1 MQRTLFFSGILL
13 SLAACGDPAA
23 TPPLAVPAAPAP
35 ITQVMG
41 IAIIEPGQRLV
52 NLAAEQSG
60 LVKTLETGV
69 GQSLRA
75 GQTILTLETDVER
88 AQLAQ
93 ANSRTAAQN
102 EALSAAR
109 ENLGLLEVKLAKAR
123 QDLARDEALFAG
135 NAITRQQLDNTQA
148 QIPDLEQQI
157 KVQQANIRQQ
167 QSRLGELQA
176 DIRYYETLNS
186 QKVVR
191 APSDGVLLSLDTR
204 QGEYLDA
211 RTPFGIFA
219 PAGPVIALT
228 EIDELFADK
237 IKVGQTAQI
246 SVQGSRELLT
256 TGKVTLTSPYLR
268 KKSLFS
274 EKAGDLEDRRVREV
288 HVQID
293 DPSKVLLGA
302 RVECLI
308 KIQ

>member
-1 MQRTLFFSGILL
+1 MLLL
-13 SLAACGDPAA
+13 SLGACGKKETAPS
-23 TPPLAVPAAPAP
+23 AVAPEPPAP

-41 IAIIEPGQRLV
+41 IAIIEPGQRLI
-52 NLAAEQSG
+52 NLASEQSG
-60 LVKTLETGV
+60 LVKTLAVGV
-69 GQSLRA
+69 GENLRA
-75 GQTILTLETDVER
+75 GQTILLLDTEVER

-102 EALSAAR
+102 DALSAAR
-109 ENLGLLEVKLAKAR
+109 ENLGLLEVKLGKAR
-123 QDLARDEALFAG
+123 QDLARDEALYAG
-135 NAITRQQLDNTQA
+135 NAITRQQLDNTRA
-148 QIPDLEQQI
+148 LIPDLEQQI
-157 KVQQANIRQQ
+157 KIQQANIRQQ

-176 DIRYYETLNS
+176 DIRYYETLNT
-186 QKVVR
+186 QKVVK
-191 APSDGVLLSLDTR
+191 APTNGVLLSLDAR

-237 IKVGQTAQI
+237 IKVGQTAKI
-246 SVQGSRELLT
+246 STQGTNTLLS
-256 TGKVTLTSPYLR
+256 TGKVILTSPYLR

-308 KIQ
+308 DIQ